1 MGGAGVMDVECP
13 LDLRF
18 TARSIESWLLRG
30 GWDAPT
36 AETTSRLATGH
47 VRDRDRWVL
56 LGLGPAPES
65 IPVAPPTAFAG
76 SRDGAVRVDVSR
88 RYVAWGRM
96 WARMPGAP
104 VRDVWQG
111 RAAWTEEVYAR
122 HRDQMWGNL
131 LVAAAA
137 EMAVHVALG
146 QHVGHATVQTS
157 VNAPARIVEAL
168 LTFQWA
174 PSLDHSPQDATS

>member
-18 TARSIESWLLRG
+18 TARSIESWLLQG

-122 HRDQMWGNL
+122 HRNQMWGQSPGRGRRRNGRPRRAGAACRPRHGANISQRSGTHRRGAADVPVGT
-131 LVAAAA
+131 VA
-137 EMAVHVALG
+137 G
-146 QHVGHATVQTS
+146 S
-157 VNAPARIVEAL
+157 
-168 LTFQWA
+168 
-174 PSLDHSPQDATS
+174 